1 VKHVRTAVAREL
13 ARFGEVTG
21 LAPIVGA
28 WPAAVGPDIARNA
41 WPARIARDGT
51 LSVHVASAA
60 WAFELAQLEA
70 RIRVSLGD
78 VAPPRIRFAVGPLPE
93 AEPDPGAKRATK
105 VEPAPRHAARA
116 AELTAQISDRNLR
129 EVVAK
134 TAALSLAKAESDR
147 SV

>member
-1 VKHVRTAVAREL
+1 MKHVRTDVAREL

-60 WAFELAQLEA
+60 WAFELAQFEA

-78 VAPPRIRFAVGPLPE
+78 VAPPRIRFVVGPLPE
-93 AEPDPGAKRATK
+93 AGPDPGAKCATK
-105 VEPAPRHAARA
+105 VESAPRHAARA